1 MWSMLIVHQL
11 TRKYQANLWSSFTN
25 IWGKENN
32 FVTKVVIKSSYPAP
46 LADCPNDGFLVAA
59 AFTPPPFQT
68 ALSQAKLGSMRPNLA
83 SKPTRTNSRKVLWC
97 FFFGWKS
104 AVRLCYGLMAARWR
118 VIGRHCWHNDRNMMA
133 VAVLKMESGKQF
145 EEVTVDVLA
154 NDAVG
159 FDHREGII
167 INREPPD
174 ITLYRAPDTTKQIA
188 RGRKSAS

>member
-1 MWSMLIVHQL
+1 
-11 TRKYQANLWSSFTN
+11 
-25 IWGKENN
+25 
-32 FVTKVVIKSSYPAP
+32 
-46 LADCPNDGFLVAA
+46 
-59 AFTPPPFQT
+59 
-68 ALSQAKLGSMRPNLA
+68 
-83 SKPTRTNSRKVLWC
+83 
-97 FFFGWKS
+97 
-104 AVRLCYGLMAARWR
+104 
-118 VIGRHCWHNDRNMMA
+118 MMA

-174 ITLYRAPDTTKQIA
+174 ITLQQAPDTTKQIA